1 MDILSVSINSINLD
15 DVNLIK
21 MIIKLLFMSDI
32 SLGLINLNNVNHY

>member
-1 MDILSVSINSINLD
+1 MDILSVSINRINLD

-21 MIIKLLFMSDI
+21 MILKLLFMSDI

>member
-21 MIIKLLFMSDI
+21 MILKLLFMSDI